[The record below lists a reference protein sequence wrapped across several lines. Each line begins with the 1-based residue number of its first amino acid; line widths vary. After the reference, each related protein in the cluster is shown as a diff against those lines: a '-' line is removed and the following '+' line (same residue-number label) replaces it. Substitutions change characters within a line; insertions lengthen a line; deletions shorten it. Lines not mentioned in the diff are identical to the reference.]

1 MSETTNPLPRSSL
14 LKIPTQQRA
23 VDTVHLILDAG
34 IRVLESEGVAGFT
47 TNRVADVAGVS
58 PGSLYQY
65 FTNKEMIVSGIVER
79 GVLSTEQQIRGVSLN
94 AVDIPPRVLLRQV
107 CLSVLV
113 QLEPYRVLLSEI
125 LAATPVLSGT
135 GVAAILETRIGDVF
149 RAYLTANSE
158 RYSVRGGPA
167 ALYVAINGAI
177 YVVLKW
183 LSERPAFISREALV
197 DALVTQLDVL
207 LIAG

>member
-1 MSETTNPLPRSSL
+1 MSETTPPLPRSSL

-79 GVLSTEQQIRGVSLN
+79 GVRSTEQQIRGVSLN

-158 RYSVRGGPA
+158 RYRVRGGPA

-207 LIAG
+207 LIAS

>member
-1 MSETTNPLPRSSL
+1 MSETTPPLPRSSL

-79 GVLSTEQQIRGVSLN
+79 GVLSTEQQIRGV
-94 AVDIPPRVLLRQV
+94 DIPPRVLLRQV

-158 RYSVRGGPA
+158 RYRVRGGPA

-207 LIAG
+207 LIAS